1 MQINIILTSTKRIIQ
16 ILYRNNCVT
25 IHGILLPIAINN
37 KVLQVKALAFLKI
50 FNKAL
55 ALLKILNKKFIP
67 AHNNLTNLLKQ
78 INSNQIIKYSI
89 DSLFKL

>member
-1 MQINIILTSTKRIIQ
+1 MQINIIPTSTKRIIQ
-16 ILYRNNCVT
+16 ILYRNNCLA

-37 KVLQVKALAFLKI
+37 KVLQVKALA
-50 FNKAL
+50 
-55 ALLKILNKKFIP
+55 LLKIIKKAFVP